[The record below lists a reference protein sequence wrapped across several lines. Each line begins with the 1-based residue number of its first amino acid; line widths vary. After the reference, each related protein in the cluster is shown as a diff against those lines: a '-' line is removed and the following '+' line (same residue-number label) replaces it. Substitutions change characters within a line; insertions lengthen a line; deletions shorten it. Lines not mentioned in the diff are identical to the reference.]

1 MHLSKDKKIYLYF
14 FLLLFLGSIN
24 NKSLINNQF
33 FKVQNLTL
41 TGLKENEKSILML
54 KLNEIKEENIF
65 FVSRDKIIKILN
77 SNNLIESFFVNKNYP
92 SSLNLE
98 IKKTSY
104 LANIELEGKN
114 FIIGSN
120 KKLIKSESFNP
131 NLPIV
136 IGNPSTGD
144 FFKIKENIFESLLNF
159 SDLKKL
165 TFYPS
170 KRWDLEL
177 KNGILVKLPINED
190 INVIN
195 NFYKIMKS
203 SKFKNVKTFD
213 MRIEN
218 QLIINEQ

>member
-33 FKVQNLTL
+33 FKVQNLAL
-41 TGLKENEKSILML
+41 TGLNENEKIILIS
-54 KLNEIKEENIF
+54 KLNEIREEDIF

-98 IKKTSY
+98 IKKTSH
-104 LANIELEGKN
+104 LANIELEGEN

-177 KNGILVKLPINED
+177 KDNTIIKLPIDD
-190 INVIN
+190 IDRALNLAIEFLDDN
-195 NFYKIMKS
+195 KLI
-203 SKFKNVKTFD
+203 D
-213 MRIEN
+213 ARIEN
-218 QLIINEQ
+218 QIILND